1 MKRSWK
7 VASGCRLTLVFVLL
21 LAAAAWTVSISA
33 AEEPAGQKSE
43 QTVVKPVPAA
53 PVPHLIAA
61 VTQLEQKPQGVVQEP
76 AQKTEK
82 PVAAKALQAGACAV
96 QARAAAGQKPGQTVE
111 KPTPAAPV
119 PHPVAAVTQLEPK
132 PDGVVQEPAQKAE
145 KPVAAKALQ
154 TGASA
159 VQARAAAAHVQAAP
173 ALRAKSLPALLR
185 QTVAAA
191 DKKPETEAKK
201 ASLQLSPIVKE
212 TIELLASPRFTFLP
226 DKALDPFVPFVS
238 LQPSTGNEA
247 PQASGP
253 LTPLQKMTLAEMAKG
268 LKAIAW
274 GALGRMAVIQDS
286 TGKGYI
292 VGVGTPAGPNGG
304 VITQISSNCLV
315 IQQEVWN
322 SQTRKRVP
330 ENFTVK
336 MVKKGNE
343 SL

>member
-33 AEEPAGQKSE
+33 AEEPAGQKSG
-43 QTVVKPVPAA
+43 QTVIKPLPAA
-53 PVPHLIAA
+53 PVPH
-61 VTQLEQKPQGVVQEP
+61 
-76 AQKTEK
+76 
-82 PVAAKALQAGACAV
+82 
-96 QARAAAGQKPGQTVE
+96 
-111 KPTPAAPV
+111 
-119 PHPVAAVTQLEPK
+119 
-132 PDGVVQEPAQKAE
+132 
-145 KPVAAKALQ
+145 
-154 TGASA
+154 
-159 VQARAAAAHVQAAP
+159 
-173 ALRAKSLPALLR
+173 
-185 QTVAAA
+185 A